1 MCFVRCCLLYIIAIK
16 QNAATNLTIQT
27 AYYCVVLLTIRQ
39 YAFVIRLVL
48 CGLLL
53 SSYVALFYCIAIK
66 FCSYIYYNTE
76 TAFLVQFFLNDFFEK
91 FV

>member
-1 MCFVRCCLLYIIAIK
+1 MQSQTENVEVGSAVKRLQGNIVDIIAVISQKYIIAIQ

-39 YAFVIRLVL
+39 YAFVVRLIL

-53 SSYVALFYCIAIK
+53 PSYVALFYCIAIEL
-66 FCSYIYYNTE
+66 S
-76 TAFLVQFFLNDFFEK
+76 AG
-91 FV
+91 